1 MSANKQQSEMTML
14 YSDLK
19 LINSMKVKMLSS
31 ITNLRLYPL
40 A

>member
-1 MSANKQQSEMTML
+1 MSANNQQLEMTML

-19 LINSMKVKMLSS
+19 LINNMKVKMLSS
-31 ITNLRLYPL
+31 ITNLGLYPL